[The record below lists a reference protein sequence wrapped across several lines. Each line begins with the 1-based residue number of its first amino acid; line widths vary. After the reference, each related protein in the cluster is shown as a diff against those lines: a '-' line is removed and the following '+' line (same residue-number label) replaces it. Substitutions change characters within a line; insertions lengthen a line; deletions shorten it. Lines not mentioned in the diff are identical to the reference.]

1 MSQQETWASEIGFMG
16 KETIEYYNKTADQY
30 YWNTV
35 SVDLDALRKLFASY
49 FPAEA
54 TILDM
59 GCGSG
64 RDVMAFSDMGF
75 KAIGLDASEELI
87 KLARERL
94 GINAFVGD
102 MSSWISS
109 EPFDGIWCCASLI
122 HLSEEE
128 KERFFDNLK
137 YNLKK
142 GGAIY
147 ISVKDGIEPGLDEEG
162 RFVSSCSEA
171 GLRVYLK
178 SAGCEILEIKI
189 TEDVLG
195 RDRFKWINVFA
206 RKES

>member
-1 MSQQETWASEIGFMG
+1 MSQQETWASEIGFMD

-35 SVDLDALRKLFASY
+35 GADLDALRKLFASY
-49 FPAEA
+49 LPVEA

-75 KAIGLDASEELI
+75 TAIGLDASEELVE
-87 KLARERL
+87 LARERL
-94 GINAFVGD
+94 GINALVGD

-109 EPFDGIWCCASLI
+109 KPFDGIWCCASLI
-122 HLSEEE
+122 HLGEQE
-128 KERFFDNLK
+128 KERFFNNLK

-142 GGAIY
+142 DGVIY
-147 ISVKDGIEPGLDEEG
+147 ISVKDGIETGLDEKG
-162 RFVSSCSEA
+162 RFVSNCTEA
-171 GLRVYLK
+171 ELRDYLK
-178 SAGCEILEIKI
+178 SAGCGILEIKV

-195 RDRFKWINVFA
+195 RDRFKWLNVFA

>member
-35 SVDLDALRKLFASY
+35 GVDLDALRKLFASC

-75 KAIGLDASEELI
+75 KVIGLDASEELI

-142 GGAIY
+142 GGVIY
-147 ISVKDGIEPGLDEEG
+147 ISVKDGIETGLDEEG
-162 RFVSSCSEA
+162 RFVSNCSEA
-171 GLRVYLK
+171 ELRVYLK

-195 RDRFKWINVFA
+195 RDRFKWLNVFA